1 MKTITSTNFARR
13 FSSFLAAAI
22 LISAFQSCV
31 KDNFEFDKI
40 AEVQWDP
47 NVAAPLV
54 YADLSIKDMLDN
66 SGGQAYVVEAGDG
79 SLTIVYK
86 SSLFSLEASSLVN
99 LPDQAYPHTIAAGAA
114 LPAPFAAGTYTVT
127 SNQTVPFISGVGG
140 PLIDSMTLKAGKFF
154 FLFNSDL
161 HNSGSIKITVPN
173 VKKNG
178 VAFSQTIPL
187 NYTGSLPATASG
199 NFDVTGYNFD
209 MTSGGAPY
217 NQFIVK
223 YEIILNGS
231 ATPPV
236 ITENID
242 VDFRMLNQKF
252 SKIFGDIGVQN
263 LSLPSDTLDLS
274 IFTNADGAASF
285 SLVDPR
291 IKVTIANSY
300 GVPIDAHLS
309 NFEGYNPGVNYYPI
323 TGVPDPL
330 PILSPNLSQV
340 GQVLVDSFKLN
351 NTNSNIA
358 TIVNN
363 TPKKI
368 VYKLDAYT
376 NIGGPTQNN
385 FILDTSRFQMDVE
398 FELPLY
404 GTAKNFILIDSMP
417 FSFNEDVP
425 EQVESGLIRT
435 YNSNGF
441 PIDIDMQVYFVDS
454 LYTILDSLVSPNQ
467 ILLKSGTVNAVTG
480 RVTAATQTIFD
491 VTLNK
496 ARLLKLKNAKNI
508 VIQAKASTTNSGT
521 TNVKI
526 YSDYSLG
533 FKLGVQVQMHVDA
546 KQ

>member
-1 MKTITSTNFARR
+1 MKTITRNNFTRR
-13 FSSFLAAAI
+13 ISSLFIATI
-22 LISAFQSCV
+22 LISTLQSCV

-47 NVAAPLV
+47 NLAAPLV
-54 YADLSIKDMLDN
+54 YASLSIKDMLDN
-66 SGGQAYVVEAGDG
+66 SGGQAYVVEAGDK

-86 SSLFSLEASSLVN
+86 NTLFSMDASSLVS
-99 LPDQAYPHTIAAGAA
+99 LPDQSFPHTVAAGAA
-114 LPAPFAAGTYTVT
+114 LPAPFSTGTYTVT
-127 SNQTVPFISGVGG
+127 NNQTVPFVSGVSG

-154 FLFNSDL
+154 FLFSSNL
-161 HNSGSIKITVPN
+161 HNSGSIKITIPD

-178 VAFSQTIPL
+178 VAFSQTVPL
-187 NYTGSLPATASG
+187 NYSGSLPAIASG

-217 NQFIVK
+217 NQFIVQ
-223 YEIILNGS
+223 YDIALTSS
-231 ATPPV
+231 ATAPLN
-236 ITENID
+236 TENIN
-242 VDFRMLNQKF
+242 VTFSMLNLEF
-252 SKIFGDIGVQN
+252 SKIFGDIGTHD
-263 LSLPSDTLDLS
+263 LSIPSDTIDLS
-274 IFTNADGAASF
+274 IFTTADGASSF
-285 SLVDPR
+285 TLVDPR

-300 GVPIDAHLS
+300 GIPIDAHLS

-323 TGVPDPL
+323 TGFPDPL
-330 PILSPNLSQV
+330 PILSPNLNQV

-358 TIVNN
+358 TIINN

-368 VYKLDAYT
+368 VYKLDAFT

-404 GTAKNFILIDSMP
+404 GTAKNFVLVDSMP

-425 EQVESGLIRT
+425 DEVESGLIRT

-441 PIDIDMQVYFVDS
+441 PIDINLQVYFVDS
-454 LYTILDSLVSPNQ
+454 LYNTLDSLVSPSQ
-467 ILLKSGTVNAVTG
+467 ILLKSGTVNATTG
-480 RVTAATQTIFD
+480 RVTSATPTTFDATI
-491 VTLNK
+491 NK

-508 VIQAKASTTNSGT
+508 VIRGSASTTNSGT
-521 TNVKI
+521 TDVKI
-526 YSDYSLG
+526 YSDYTLG
-533 FKLGVQVQMHVDA
+533 FKLGVQVQMRVQA